1 MAHELLVLGAGYSGL
16 AAAGRAAHHSRERSL
31 DLRVTL
37 VNTAPDFV
45 ERVRL
50 HQIAAGQD
58 VGIHPLTESLDGT
71 GIDLVLGRVLDLD
84 TDARTVEVHAEGRP
98 RELR

>member
-37 VNTAPDFV
+37 VNAAPDFV

-50 HQIAAGQD
+50 HQVAAGQD
-58 VGIHPLTESLDGT
+58 VGVHPLTETLDGT
-71 GIDLVLGRVLDLD
+71 GIDLVLGRVQDLD
-84 TDARTVEVHAEGRP
+84 VDARTVAVHTEEGP